1 LIHIVNSRVLLA
13 LGAALLTGACAIGP
27 LGVPPL
33 DGAAGDDVTAPA
45 FVFAAD
51 TFAFPNEI
59 RARHPDVHDLYA
71 NYCFVLARGVRQF
84 QQFARF
90 DPALPKRDHAGY
102 VALVRRIAAR
112 APWEPALPSAER
124 VPIPGYADLREF
136 SRAEESAVKEG
147 LGGRFWT
154 MAHWTNWRVG
164 FVVTRAHQENVA
176 REIVEELR
184 AGRLVQLLITNWPKP
199 ELNHTVVAF
208 AAHDTGAGI
217 DFSVSD
223 PNDPSEPGVL
233 TWRRA
238 TRRFWA
244 THVYD
249 TEPGDIRVFRMYF
262 SRLL

>member
-1 LIHIVNSRVLLA
+1 MVTSRVLLA

-33 DGAAGDDVTAPA
+33 DGAAADDVTAPA

-51 TFAFPNEI
+51 SFAFPNEI
-59 RARHPDVHDLYA
+59 RARHPDVPALYA
-71 NYCFVLARGVRQF
+71 NYCFGLARGVRQF

-124 VPIPGYADLREF
+124 VPIPSYADLREF

-154 MAHWTNWRVG
+154 MAHWTNWRG
-164 FVVTRAHQENVA
+164 GLLLGRAPPDEA
-176 REIVEELR
+176 PR
-184 AGRLVQLLITNWPKP
+184 A
-199 ELNHTVVAF
+199 TV
-208 AAHDTGAGI
+208 
-217 DFSVSD
+217 
-223 PNDPSEPGVL
+223 PGVP
-233 TWRRA
+233 
-238 TRRFWA
+238 
-244 THVYD
+244 
-249 TEPGDIRVFRMYF
+249 PGPLVPPLVTNPPPPPPMHP
-262 SRLL
+262 RLAPPPRPPRPPLAVTPS

>member
-1 LIHIVNSRVLLA
+1 MNSRVLRA
-13 LGAALLTGACAIGP
+13 LGVALLTGACAIGP

-33 DGAAGDDVTAPA
+33 DGAAGDDVATPA
-45 FVFAAD
+45 FVFTAD

-59 RARHPDVHDLYA
+59 RARHPDVDDLYA

-90 DPALPKRDHAGY
+90 DAARPKLDHAGY
-102 VALVRRIAAR
+102 VALVRRVAAR

-124 VPIPGYADLREF
+124 VLIPGYADLREF
-136 SRAEESAVKEG
+136 SRTEESAVKEG

-154 MAHWTNWRVG
+154 MVHWTNWRVG

-223 PNDPSEPGVL
+223 PNDPSKPGVL

-238 TRRFWA
+238 TGRFWA